1 MLEVFLQA
9 FVLYFVVIDP
19 VGNTPIFLSIT
30 QSQNEKEKYQ
40 TAIEATLIA
49 TIILIFFQL

>member
-40 TAIEATLIA
+40 T
-49 TIILIFFQL
+49 IILIFFQL